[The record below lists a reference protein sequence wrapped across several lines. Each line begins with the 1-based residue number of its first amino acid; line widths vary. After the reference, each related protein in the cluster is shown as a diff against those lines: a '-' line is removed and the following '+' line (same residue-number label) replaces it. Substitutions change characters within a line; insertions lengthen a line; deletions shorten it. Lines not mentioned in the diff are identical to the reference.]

1 MTKVSTKV
9 NSKLMVLTTAFKQLF
24 QCKKLQYFLMESKS
38 NLPHIPEDL
47 NNAQATDIK
56 DTNECCVPQEVPYRT
71 SSGWRQA

>member
-1 MTKVSTKV
+1 
-9 NSKLMVLTTAFKQLF
+9 
-24 QCKKLQYFLMESKS
+24 MESKS